1 MNFNI
6 PSNVQLIIDTFYKNG
21 YEAFM
26 VGGCIRD
33 LLLNKTPT
41 DYDIATSAP
50 QILHNNYFQKLFLL
64 GLNMELLQY
73 LLMKYHMKLL
83 HIEQRKDSISII
95 GTLMK

>member
-41 DYDIATSAP
+41 DYDTATSAP
-50 QILHNNYFQKLFLL
+50 PDITQQLFS
-64 GLNMELLQY
+64 
-73 LLMKYHMKLL
+73 KT
-83 HIEQRKDSISII
+83 IP
-95 GTLMK
+95 

>member
-50 QILHNNYFQKLFLL
+50 PDITQ
-64 GLNMELLQY
+64 
-73 LLMKYHMKLL
+73 
-83 HIEQRKDSISII
+83 
-95 GTLMK
+95 